1 VLLFFLQIVNN
12 ILAIR
17 DIYETRNRDVDKSSS
32 QVQEITMNP
41 MMNMFDR
48 ESDSPCVDEPPVLM
62 PITPK
67 AIRPAPSAPVSVVA
81 MKSEVEC
88 ETEEVIPSIA
98 TSLVEATAPVIE
110 NGEILRELEAK
121 ALARKEEFALKA
133 LAYEEKKR
141 AMEFE
146 LAEKT
151 KALAKQ
157 GELTKQCM
165 HAIDSKSLK
174 SSIISELTSC
184 ASDVGGMMAMLKRA
198 VQSHRKLAKDTE
210 ESLRKETVR
219 LGSIRKYTNICC
231 TFFHSLI
238 IPYVLNF
245 D

>member
-1 VLLFFLQIVNN
+1 VCCCFFQIVNN

-88 ETEEVIPSIA
+88 ETEEVTPSIE
-98 TSLVEATAPVIE
+98 TSLAEIATAPVIE
-110 NGEILRELEAK
+110 NGDILRELEAK

-174 SSIISELTSC
+174 SSIIGELTSC

-198 VQSHRKLAKDTE
+198 VQSHQKLAKDTE

-219 LGSIRKYTNICC
+219 LESIRIHTKIYC
-231 TFFHSLI
+231 TFLFTHK
-238 IPYVLNF
+238 
-245 D
+245 